1 MGGGLMQLVAYGAQD
16 VYLTG
21 NPQITFWKVTYRR
34 HTNFAMESI
43 EQTFNGQADFGRR
56 VTCTISRNGDLAY
69 RTYLQVTLPEIN
81 QHMNPNTAKSYG
93 EMNTGPYSG
102 QGVYARWLDFP
113 GEQLISQV
121 EVEIGGQRIDRQYGD
136 WMHIWNQLTL
146 SAEQERG
153 YNKMVGN
160 TTQLTFITDPLFDN
174 VDGPCT
180 NDAPRQVCAPRN
192 ALPETT
198 LYVPLQ
204 FWFCRN
210 PGLALPLIALQYHEV
225 RINLDLRP
233 IDECLWAV
241 DRLAND
247 AGPDANSLTN
257 EEVANV
263 AGRNAKN
270 TTGHKGDA
278 CGKKVAAAYA
288 QSLVAASLYVDYVFL
303 DTDERRRM
311 AQNPHEYLIEQ
322 LQFTGDES
330 VGSSS
335 NKIKLNFNHPCKE
348 LIWVVQPDENVDYCA
363 SFDCNQTLFQVFGA
377 QPFNY
382 TDAIDALPN
391 AIHSFGS
398 ESSIAGPA
406 GYGSNGFITDA
417 GLFQQAGASDFNAQG
432 GGATLPNVFYSA
444 GEELSPGTTVD
455 KIPSNNLVRYLG
467 LERQTFDKGQNGGT
481 STKDRILNL
490 LYGSM
495 KSGSFGDVNFTNVG
509 GKPAQPLQQVASI
522 ATQLASL
529 TNGPNQA
536 TKGAGAQNVWNLLQ
550 ASAIFNYFM
559 PDLAGSS
566 DAPFDVVT
574 LLSKMWS
581 DTNALIAK
589 SSGDQSPKVADGATA
604 LFALGSVM
612 DGKLWHEVFHNQLSA
627 TTQSEFVKDHFN
639 ADSNDVSSVS
649 LEPLLRV
656 LQRVMDVYRRK
667 YVLSGVQPDNVN
679 DAGSYRWNDVGSPSA
694 FNPREKG
701 QQVNQ
706 DGTVVGGYDSLGG
719 WDKTYSAGNLNSYYN
734 GQQPANPGVSDA
746 GTFVLTETSL
756 TMHCW
761 GENPVITA
769 KLQLNGQD
777 RFSEREGNYFDLVQ
791 PYQHHTRN
799 PDTGI
804 NVYSFALRPEE
815 HQPSGTCNFSRIDN
829 ATLQL
834 ILSNATVEGTKTA
847 KVRVYATNYNVL
859 RIMSGMGGLAY
870 SN

>member
-69 RTYLQVTLPEIN
+69 RTYLQVTLPEIG
-81 QHMNPNTAKSYG
+81 QTQAKF
-93 EMNTGPYSG
+93 
-102 QGVYARWLDFP
+102 ARWLDFP
-113 GEQLISQV
+113 GEQMISQV

-146 SAEQERG
+146 SKEQERG
-153 YNKMVGN
+153 YYKMVGN
-160 TTQLTFITDPLFDN
+160 TTQLTYITDPNFEK
-174 VDGPCT
+174 VDGPCSSASA
-180 NDAPRQVCAPRN
+180 APRNVCAPRN

-204 FWFCRN
+204 FWYCRN

-225 RINLDLRP
+225 KINLDLRP

-241 DRLAND
+241 NT
-247 AGPDANSLTN
+247 LTN
-257 EEVANV
+257 SE
-263 AGRNAKN
+263 KS
-270 TTGHKGDA
+270 TDA
-278 CGKKVAAAYA
+278 YQ

-348 LIWVVQPDENVDYCA
+348 LVFVAQPDENVDYCKSLEKDTVLA
-363 SFDCNQTLFQVFGA
+363 NVLGA

-391 AIHSFGS
+391 AIHAFGGKN
-398 ESSIAGPA
+398 SI
-406 GYGSNGFITDA
+406 
-417 GLFQQAGASDFNAQG
+417 
-432 GGATLPNVFYSA
+432 V
-444 GEELSPGTTVD
+444 
-455 KIPSNNLVRYLG
+455 
-467 LERQTFDKGQNGGT
+467 
-481 STKDRILNL
+481 
-490 LYGSM
+490 
-495 KSGSFGDVNFTNVG
+495 SGSFIDASGLFED
-509 GKPAQPLQQVASI
+509 PLA
-522 ATQLASL
+522 
-529 TNGPNQA
+529 
-536 TKGAGAQNVWNLLQ
+536 
-550 ASAIFNYFM
+550 
-559 PDLAGSS
+559 
-566 DAPFDVVT
+566 
-574 LLSKMWS
+574 
-581 DTNALIAK
+581 
-589 SSGDQSPKVADGATA
+589 
-604 LFALGSVM
+604 
-612 DGKLWHEVFHNQLSA
+612 
-627 TTQSEFVKDHFN
+627 
-639 ADSNDVSSVS
+639 NDVSVKG
-649 LEPLLRV
+649 EEH
-656 LQRVMDVYRRK
+656 
-667 YVLSGVQPDNVN
+667 SGDFKR
-679 DAGSYRWNDVGSPSA
+679 AGTEGS
-694 FNPREKG
+694 
-701 QQVNQ
+701 Q
-706 DGTVVGGYDSLGG
+706 L
-719 WDKTYSAGNLNSYYN
+719 
-734 GQQPANPGVSDA
+734 SDA
-746 GTFVLTETSL
+746 GTFVLAETAL
-756 TMHCW
+756 DMHCW
-761 GENPVITA
+761 GENPVVTA

-777 RFSEREGNYFDLVQ
+777 RFSEREGTYFDLVQ
-791 PYQHHTRN
+791 PYQFHTRA

-834 ILSNATVEGTKTA
+834 VLSNATVEDTKTA

-859 RIMSGMGGLAY
+859 RVMSGMGGLAY

>member
-1 MGGGLMQLVAYGAQD
+1 MQLVAYGAQD

-81 QHMNPNTAKSYG
+81 QQMANTNQSD
-93 EMNTGPYSG
+93 
-102 QGVYARWLDFP
+102 VYARWLDFP

-153 YNKMVGN
+153 YHQMIGN
-160 TTQLTFITDPLFDN
+160 TTALTYITDPSFND
-174 VDGPCT
+174 VDGPCEST
-180 NDAPRQVCAPRN
+180 APRQVCAPRN

-198 LYVPLQ
+198 LYIPFQ
-204 FWFCRN
+204 FWYCRN

-225 RINLDLRP
+225 KINLDIRP
-233 IDECLWAV
+233 TDECLWAV
-241 DRLAND
+241 STLDCSQGVNNLK
-247 AGPDANSLTN
+247 
-257 EEVANV
+257 V
-263 AGRNAKN
+263 
-270 TTGHKGDA
+270 TT
-278 CGKKVAAAYA
+278 AYA

-363 SFDCNQTLFQVFGA
+363 SLECTETLYKLLGA

-382 TDAIDALPN
+382 TDAVDALPN
-391 AIHSFGS
+391 AIHAFSTQPGLVQND
-398 ESSIAGPA
+398 
-406 GYGSNGFITDA
+406 SNGVNVGFIDA
-417 GLFQQAGASDFNAQG
+417 EGLFQQAGPVGVSGVAACLQGLMLMGASSVNGDVAGAINVVQGLDGASVQTAITNANGDTLIDSGDDAATICAKVAQSSYGMAFTGFNSALGVNSQHG
-432 GGATLPNVFYSA
+432 GLGVGSGSTVGP
-444 GEELSPGTTVD
+444 SPSVSGV
-455 KIPSNNLVRYLG
+455 LG
-467 LERQTFDKGQNGGT
+467 QKMRG
-481 STKDRILNL
+481 
-490 LYGSM
+490 YGSPQ
-495 KSGSFGDVNFTNVG
+495 FGVDSVD
-509 GKPAQPLQQVASI
+509 QQLV
-522 ATQLASL
+522 
-529 TNGPNQA
+529 
-536 TKGAGAQNVWNLLQ
+536 
-550 ASAIFNYFM
+550 
-559 PDLAGSS
+559 
-566 DAPFDVVT
+566 
-574 LLSKMWS
+574 
-581 DTNALIAK
+581 
-589 SSGDQSPKVADGATA
+589 
-604 LFALGSVM
+604 
-612 DGKLWHEVFHNQLSA
+612 
-627 TTQSEFVKDHFN
+627 
-639 ADSNDVSSVS
+639 
-649 LEPLLRV
+649 
-656 LQRVMDVYRRK
+656 
-667 YVLSGVQPDNVN
+667 
-679 DAGSYRWNDVGSPSA
+679 
-694 FNPREKG
+694 
-701 QQVNQ
+701 
-706 DGTVVGGYDSLGG
+706 
-719 WDKTYSAGNLNSYYN
+719 
-734 GQQPANPGVSDA
+734 GVSDA
-746 GTFVLTETSL
+746 GTFVLSETAL

-761 GENPVITA
+761 GQNPVVTA

-777 RFSEREGNYFDLVQ
+777 RFSEREGTYFDLVQ
-791 PYQHHTRN
+791 PFQHHTRN

-834 ILSNATVEGTKTA
+834 VLSNATVEGTKTA
-847 KVRVYATNYNVL
+847 KVRVYATNYTVL
-859 RIMSGMGGLAY
+859 RVMSGMGGLAY